1 MTRCRQAAP
10 LCRGLRPTP
19 PATALLLVLA
29 ILLLGPALSR
39 AEGKVGF
46 IDPVRVLSESRLG
59 KQAKQDLARA
69 KREKEKV
76 LQRSQEKLAALESG
90 VPQPASNG
98 SPAPASAEAIAA
110 QRDLHNRLR
119 SEINQDLDQEG
130 KALLAVVVSQ
140 VDRVLSALAKRQGFT
155 IVLKDPEVVAFVD
168 ERYDL
173 TDEVIRILDQ
183 GN

>member
-1 MTRCRQAAP
+1 MSFDHFPALSRLLPVGRWLPILAAF
-10 LCRGLRPTP
+10 
-19 PATALLLVLA
+19 AVLLLC
-29 ILLLGPALSR
+29 PAQSR

-46 IDPVRVLSESRLG
+46 IDPVRVLAESRLG

-69 KREKEKV
+69 KREKEKA

-90 VPQPASNG
+90 APQPAANG
-98 SPAPASAEAIAA
+98 SPSPASAEAIAA

-119 SEINQDLDQEG
+119 SEISQDLDQEG
-130 KALLAVVVSQ
+130 KALLAVVVAH
-140 VDRVLSALAKRQGFT
+140 VDRVLNALAKRQGFT
-155 IVLKDPEVVAFVD
+155 IVLKDPDVVAFVD

-183 GN
+183 GK